1 MTPRQADA
9 IIGIFGVVLMI
20 IGATWIWS
28 WPGAILVVGFWFVIG
43 TFFNL
48 LEDKIET
55 IARLKHFR

>member
-1 MTPRQADA
+1 MTHRQNCA
-9 IIGIFGVVLMI
+9 IIGMIGIVLMI
-20 IGATWIWS
+20 IGAIWIWS